1 MLVLKDL
8 KPTVVRSP
16 YRMIIY
22 GRAGLGKSTFA
33 SQAPNPIFA
42 DIENGTKAL
51 PVTRLPAPVDS
62 HGKDTAW
69 TWAYFKTCLVEL
81 YKQDHEF
88 QTFVVDSLDWLT
100 KLMIEHVIDTFN
112 AGKPKEHCAT
122 SLQDLGGFG
131 HGYLLLDKEV
141 IYLVN
146 ALSAIRDKHKMN
158 IILTAH
164 EYSEGKIVK
173 DLVHG
178 EYERYDMKSDSKR
191 VNATMTEWCDY
202 VFRAAQ
208 DLKVKIDGN
217 KAKGAKGKAELKD
230 RILYTRDFGA
240 IHAKRR
246 IVLPDTIDLDYASFK
261 KAEDAA
267 YVIQEKTARTAYS
280 DDRVRSSRA
289 IEIPNSMMMIPFE
302 KLNGYGVPV
311 SFN

>member
-1 MLVLKDL
+1 MFELSSL
-8 KPTVVRSP
+8 KPSVVRSP

-51 PVTRLPAPVDS
+51 PVCRLPVELDAN
-62 HGKDTAW
+62 GKEKPW
-69 TWAYFKTCLVEL
+69 SWKHFKLCLIEL
-81 YKQDHEF
+81 YKQQHQFE
-88 QTFVVDSLDWLT
+88 TLVIDSLDWLT
-100 KLMIEHVIDTFN
+100 KLIIEHVIETYN
-112 AGKPKEHCAT
+112 EGKPKENWAT
-122 SLQDLGGFG
+122 SLQDLGGYG

-141 IYLVN
+141 TYLVN

-208 DLKVKIDGN
+208 DLKVKLDGP
-217 KAKGAKGKAELKD
+217 KKPGAKGKAEYKD
-230 RILYTRDFGA
+230 RILYTRDLGP

-246 IVLPDTIDLDYASFK
+246 IEMPDIIDLDYAAFK
-261 KAEDAA
+261 KAEDDA
-267 YVIQEKTARTAYS
+267 YIVQEKTVSRIFA
-280 DDRVRSSRA
+280 DDRSKPVDGGFNGA
-289 IEIPNSMMMIPFE
+289 NVPFE
-302 KLNGYGVPV
+302 KVEGIGAPV
-311 SFN
+311 SFV